1 MVLNILTIYQ
11 HLTTLWVINSE
22 EKMQQRGL
30 AKTRW
35 SDNGIACTCFDLQ
48 IKVLEQVVYLTRVLG
63 LSLLSLSTWN
73 FIILSCHALMTKAHI
88 FELYSSAIEL
98 ELGSIG

>member
-1 MVLNILTIYQ
+1 MVLDILTIYQ

-48 IKVLEQVVYLTRVLG
+48 IKVLEQVVYLTFCLF
-63 LSLLSLSTWN
+63 LLRFSIRNLITP
-73 FIILSCHALMTKAHI
+73 SCCALVTEAHI
-88 FELYSSAIEL
+88 FELYSSTIEL